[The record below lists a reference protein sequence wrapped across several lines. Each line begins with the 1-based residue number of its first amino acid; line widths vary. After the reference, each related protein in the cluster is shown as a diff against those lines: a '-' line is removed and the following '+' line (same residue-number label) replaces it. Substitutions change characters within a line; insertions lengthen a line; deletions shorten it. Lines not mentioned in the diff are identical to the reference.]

1 MKDNDKNR
9 TYALVGTVGFHTLLI
24 LLLCYFTFTQTLP
37 TDDGGVLVQ
46 FGNIDAARGTF
57 EPQHTGD
64 APESVQQPTPPPT
77 PKPQEAEKIVTQDI
91 EESVAIEED
100 IKRQKEQEEK
110 EKQQRIE
117 EERIRKE
124 KEEAERKKQEEER
137 KAADIA
143 KRTAGAFGSGN
154 QKGSSGTAESGSGN
168 QGSPFGN
175 STEGKS
181 TGVGGIGDFDLNGR
195 SLGGEGLP
203 RPAYQAQEEGK
214 VVIAITVDPK
224 GNVIMAEIGKG
235 TTIENTS
242 LRNAA
247 REAAKRAK
255 FNAISGTAN
264 QSGTITYRF
273 NLK

>member
-154 QKGSSGTAESGSGN
+154 QKGSSGTAESGAGN